1 MAATSTKKYIE
12 GIGRRKEAVAR
23 VRVTLGGSKASFI
36 VNDKPL
42 EEYFPLAEH
51 QMIAREALV
60 KTNTEGAT
68 VTVVTKGG
76 GINAQAEAIRLGTA
90 RALVESDKE
99 LRTALK
105 PAGYLKRDPRVVE
118 RKKFGLKKARK
129 SPQWSKR

>member
-1 MAATSTKKYIE
+1 MAATTTKKYIE
-12 GIGRRKEAVAR
+12 AIGRRKEAIAR
-23 VRVTLGGSKASFI
+23 VRVTLGGSKASFT

-42 EEYFPLAEH
+42 DEYFPLAEH
-51 QMIAREALV
+51 QMIAREALA
-60 KTNTEGAT
+60 KAGADGAT
-68 VTVVTKGG
+68 VTVQTRGG

-99 LRTALK
+99 LRLVLK
-105 PAGYLKRDPRVVE
+105 PAGYLKRDPRIVE